1 MNTTKQR
8 LDKIEDKVDDALER
22 NTQAFIKLSDTMESV
37 KIAMIDLAESVIESQ
52 RSMFELKYA
61 VGELTEKVNK
71 IEQKLS

>member
-52 RSMFELKYA
+52 HSMFDLKYA